1 MLQAVKGLVVFSP
14 ELEAV
19 ADGCTIL
26 KFKAS
31 LFSEILTCGNQWH
44 HMTPFWCFDDVF
56 GVVSFLFVWLLILRG
71 FKNHFF
77 PTD

>member
-26 KFKAS
+26 KFKAY

-44 HMTPFWCFDDVF
+44 HMAPFWCFDIVF
-56 GVVSFLFVWLLILRG
+56 GVASFLFVWSLILRG